1 MATPETTNIKLAGW
15 IREASV
21 TLQVGRREG
30 AKCNIILGKEHGCKT
45 MGGRRID
52 KRGKLK

>member
-1 MATPETTNIKLAGW
+1 MAIPETANIKLAGW
-15 IREASV
+15 IRGASV

-30 AKCNIILGKEHGCKT
+30 AKCNIILGKEHGCQT